1 MPPIHKPKPTPAIL
15 AELVNLLRP
24 QPPSREDGWLTM
36 AELVQEL
43 GFSEA
48 VIRRRFKRVQPE
60 KRRVNNLMYYRVVH
74 PNGNGKP
81 KA

>member
-15 AELVNLLRP
+15 AALVNILRP
-24 QPPSREDGWLTM
+24 APPSREEGWLTM

-43 GFSEA
+43 GFSEP
-48 VIRRRFKRVQPE
+48 VIRRRFKLVQPE
-60 KRRVNNLMYYRVVH
+60 KRRVNNLMYYRVVR

-81 KA
+81 K